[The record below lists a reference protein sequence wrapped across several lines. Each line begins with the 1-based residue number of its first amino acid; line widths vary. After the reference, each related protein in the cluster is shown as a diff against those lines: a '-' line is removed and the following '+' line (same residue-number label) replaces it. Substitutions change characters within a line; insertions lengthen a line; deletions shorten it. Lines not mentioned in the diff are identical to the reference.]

1 VSPSDL
7 QPARAPASTL
17 ANGSSLGRFVILGL
31 VGRGAMGEVY
41 AAYDPNL
48 DRKIAI
54 KLVGAGY
61 ESDAQAIRSRLMREA
76 QATARISHP
85 NVVVV
90 YEADTLDDRVF
101 IAMEFV
107 DGHTLRYWLQ
117 AERRTWLEIVDVFIA
132 AGRGLAAAHDKD
144 LVHRDFKPDNV
155 MVSSAG
161 QVRVMDFG
169 LARRGST
176 ASLDPAA
183 AAPPLRDLSRD
194 VIIDPEATQDLSS
207 SVRSTAP
214 GTPTAIDKLTRT
226 GTVMGTPAYMSPE
239 QFRGRYADARSDQFS
254 FCVAL
259 YEALFEA
266 RPFGGTTFNELADHV
281 ANGRLIE
288 PPESETIPSWLRILL
303 KRGLAANPE
312 QRFPSMNDLLAELD
326 RRPGAARTGFANGAA
341 ARLEGIWTLPA
352 GDQAVVPEEKDE
364 VRAAFLATGKAYA
377 ATTFDRTRTLL
388 DRYVEQ
394 WAALY
399 VEACEA
405 THVRGEQSTEVLDL
419 RIECL
424 MAGLRDLTALCRLFR
439 SATAEVVE
447 NAVSAAMALPPPER
461 CRDIELLRAVVRPP
475 PDAATQAAVT
485 ALRTRAG
492 DLRALLRV
500 GRYRDGLEQCGRVV
514 EEARQL
520 GYGPTLAEALLI
532 QGSLHADAGRADAAT
547 GALDEAVWCAELAR
561 HDEVAAEAATGIVYT
576 SGYLQARFDVAETW
590 CRHTEMLLRR
600 IGGHDELWGWYLNN
614 RAAMGKA
621 QGNLA
626 RAIDDARAAI
636 AAKSRRFGPD
646 SHDVGISLN
655 NLAGYL
661 VEAGAIAEGIEAS
674 RRAIEVM
681 SNGLGPEHPKTA
693 LALSNHGEWLYR
705 TRRYAEA
712 IEFAQRALAIF
723 ERETDASGPFAAH
736 ALWVIGAAA
745 CNAGAFDRALP
756 ALERACKNREAA
768 NAIASEL
775 GEVHLALGR
784 TLFDGGLDKER
795 GMALVLRARQEYQQA
810 VRTTFVD
817 GDLTELNRW
826 LASRH

>member
-1 VSPSDL
+1 
-7 QPARAPASTL
+7 
-17 ANGSSLGRFVILGL
+17 
-31 VGRGAMGEVY
+31 
-41 AAYDPNL
+41 
-48 DRKIAI
+48 
-54 KLVGAGY
+54 
-61 ESDAQAIRSRLMREA
+61 
-76 QATARISHP
+76 
-85 NVVVV
+85 
-90 YEADTLDDRVF
+90 
-101 IAMEFV
+101 
-107 DGHTLRYWLQ
+107 
-117 AERRTWLEIVDVFIA
+117 
-132 AGRGLAAAHDKD
+132 
-144 LVHRDFKPDNV
+144 
-155 MVSSAG
+155 
-161 QVRVMDFG
+161 
-169 LARRGST
+169 
-176 ASLDPAA
+176 
-183 AAPPLRDLSRD
+183 
-194 VIIDPEATQDLSS
+194 
-207 SVRSTAP
+207 
-214 GTPTAIDKLTRT
+214 
-226 GTVMGTPAYMSPE
+226 
-239 QFRGRYADARSDQFS
+239 
-254 FCVAL
+254 
-259 YEALFEA
+259 
-266 RPFGGTTFNELADHV
+266 
-281 ANGRLIE
+281 
-288 PPESETIPSWLRILL
+288 
-303 KRGLAANPE
+303 
-312 QRFPSMNDLLAELD
+312 
-326 RRPGAARTGFANGAA
+326 
-341 ARLEGIWTLPA
+341 
-352 GDQAVVPEEKDE
+352 
-364 VRAAFLATGKAYA
+364 
-377 ATTFDRTRTLL
+377 
-388 DRYVEQ
+388 
-394 WAALY
+394 
-399 VEACEA
+399 
-405 THVRGEQSTEVLDL
+405 
-419 RIECL
+419 
-424 MAGLRDLTALCRLFR
+424 
-439 SATAEVVE
+439 
-447 NAVSAAMALPPPER
+447 
-461 CRDIELLRAVVRPP
+461 VVRPP

-547 GALDEAVWCAELAR
+547 EALDEAVWCAELAR

-614 RAAMGKA
+614 RAAMSKA

-705 TRRYAEA
+705 TRRHAEA
-712 IEFAQRALAIF
+712 VEFAQRALAIF
-723 ERETDASGPFAAH
+723 ERETDVSGPFVAH
-736 ALWVIGAAA
+736 ALWVIGAAG
-745 CNAGAFDRALP
+745 CDAGAFDRALP

-768 NAIASEL
+768 SAIASEL

-810 VRTTFVD
+810 ARTTFVD
-817 GDLTELNRW
+817 GDLTELSRW